1 MSFLALWSKRKEIV
15 IAHSD
20 DGALTNYQVRL
31 DIGESAGSNFSSLK
45 YAGLGASAAS
55 GIYDDDAWVTPTNIY
70 SDNAAYASVTAATF
84 DTNDYTEVLK
94 ATTFGFAIPIL
105 ATVKGI
111 KVEIEKYRANANVV
125 DECVQLTKDG
135 TARVGNN
142 KGDTVTN
149 WGTAATVVT
158 YGGANDLWGDTWTP
172 AQINAAT
179 FGVHF
184 VARALGEDADV
195 YVDYVRITVYYGY
208 VDCEGEIA
216 SDFSDLRFTT
226 ADGTTLC
233 DYWIESLSGTTPNQ
247 LASVWVE
254 VPSVAAHPM
263 DTSIYMYYSGTHEAV
278 SNGSNT
284 FRFFDDFLGS
294 SLSTDK
300 WEGTGVASAIIAGS
314 QMTLQG
320 WTVNTKVDF
329 ASPVAA
335 RLKSVIYQ
343 PSGFAQPTHVGFE
356 QPNAGSTNGFV
367 IYEDRFANNM
377 TWIAKASALKQ
388 INTNW
393 TKAASQIQELKWNKT
408 AVRVDF
414 LENDVAR
421 SGSPDTTAAN
431 IMLVDTP
438 FCFYTVVGSGGYGQV
453 IVDWLAIR
461 NLTLN
466 EPYAATYGIAVGVPL
481 IETDS
486 PTPSKSSVMGHG
498 DITYDGGNAPTI
510 RGFCYKQGSTGE
522 PLLETD
528 LEVHEHGSF
537 AEGGYSLNVTGL
549 IPNTDYRIRA
559 YCTNPVGTGYGV
571 TVTVH
576 TLIAATYVEILTS
589 DRALSLDNEDI
600 FTPTGDYQ
608 PATKK
613 YADSIDG
620 GSVTG
625 LNNTAIMLDL
635 NGGGEPSSIASFL
648 DNTAGGT
655 DGLTTKAP
663 TSNVLYD
670 HAATV
675 LNAHGVGA
683 LGFRLNSKV
692 KVHSRD
698 LTAVTAD
705 IAYTGAGFQPSAIL
719 LLAAIPGGIAWSIG
733 FSDSAK
739 SGQCIYQYVG
749 SVVGQSGY
757 LGVVYPASA
766 AYQTVV
772 VKSYDADGCTLTW
785 TKVNSPTGT
794 AYFILVY
801 LV

>member
-31 DIGESAGSNFSSLK
+31 DIGESAGSSFSSLK
-45 YAGLGASAAS
+45 YAGLGASVAS
-55 GIYDDDAWVTPTNIY
+55 GIYDDEVWASPTNIY
-70 SDNAAYASVTAATF
+70 TDNAAYASVTAATF

-94 ATTFGFAIPIL
+94 ATAFGFAIPAL

-158 YGGANDLWGDTWTP
+158 YGGAADLWGDTWTP

-184 VARALGEDADV
+184 AARALGEDADV

-208 VDCEGEIA
+208 VDCAGEVA

-226 ADGTTLC
+226 SDGLTLC

-247 LASVWVE
+247 LAIVWVE
-254 VPSVAAHPM
+254 VPSIAAHPT
-263 DTSIYMYYSGTHEAV
+263 DTTIYMYYNGIHEAV

-300 WEGTGVASAIIAGS
+300 WEGSTGSVVISNS
-314 QMTLQG
+314 QMTIQG
-320 WTVNTKVDF
+320 VSVNTKVDF

-335 RLKSVIYQ
+335 RMKSAIYQ
-343 PSGFAQPTHVGFE
+343 PSGFAGPSNIGFE
-356 QPNAGSTNGFV
+356 QPGAGSTSSFI
-367 IYEDRFANNM
+367 IYEDRFANNYV
-377 TWIAKASALKQ
+377 WIAKASALKQ
-388 INTNW
+388 IASNW
-393 TKAASQIQELKWNKT
+393 TKASSQIQELKWNKT
-408 AVRVDF
+408 AGRVDF

-421 SGSPDTTAAN
+421 TGSPDTTAAN

-466 EPYAATYGIAVGVPL
+466 EPYAATYGIAIGVSL

-537 AEGGYSLNVTGL
+537 AEGEYSLNVTGL

-559 YCTNPVGTGYGV
+559 YCTNSVGTGYGV

-576 TLIAATYVEILTS
+576 TLISATYVEILTS
-589 DRALSLDNEDI
+589 DRALALDNTTE
-600 FTPTGDYQ
+600 FTPDADYE

-613 YADSIDG
+613 YVDDAVEGAGDMQAATYDTDIDG
-620 GSVTG
+620 VVDKAEGVVTG
-625 LNNTAIMLDL
+625 
-635 NGGGEPSSIASFL
+635 
-648 DNTAGGT
+648 
-655 DGLTTKAP
+655 TTLP
-663 TSNVLYD
+663 
-670 HAATV
+670 
-675 LNAHGVGA
+675 
-683 LGFRLNSKV
+683 
-692 KVHSRD
+692 
-698 LTAVTAD
+698 
-705 IAYTGAGFQPSAIL
+705 
-719 LLAAIPGGIAWSIG
+719 
-733 FSDSAK
+733 
-739 SGQCIYQYVG
+739 
-749 SVVGQSGY
+749 
-757 LGVVYPASA
+757 
-766 AYQTVV
+766 
-772 VKSYDADGCTLTW
+772 
-785 TKVNSPTGT
+785 GT
-794 AYFILVY
+794 ASDGDLFGKTDSKELYIWFD
-801 LV
+801 